1 MEPGPRLRYR
11 GAMRALLASAIV
23 MALVACGSSHSATS
37 TDAPGTGTDGA
48 GSDGN
53 GGGGGDGSGGPATV
67 KLTLTDRPT
76 NAAMFSFL
84 VAYQDG
90 SGPWTLAPAPSGD
103 TYTLPIHSPVY
114 SVAWTC
120 IATTGGGGTGG
131 ATQLRQ
137 VSLASF
143 AVAERSS
150 LTMTIPPRCT
160 DRISRVA
167 LTGNITGT
175 NGGFYLVTAGDRTV
189 FAANGAYSMELPPG
203 TYDVFA
209 VRAGP
214 GSGAGDLVADEAAV
228 VRGVSVTAATAQDID
243 FTTAQAT
250 QSFPVTVENA
260 ATARV
265 TTTTTLYTANG
276 SSPTL
281 VTDSTS
287 PWETEALAAAQGAS
301 GDVYLQ
307 AVQVGDGGG
316 ATETVESWTG
326 APAAQDVTPPAAQGG
341 ATSTVPTSTPYPEI
355 MTTWAA
361 YTGATGYAWIASQPL
376 GPQQCGGQN
385 ACAVV
390 WSALLSPGVTGASP
404 AFQMPD
410 LSGLSGWSSE
420 LQIVPGSAVNGR
432 LDAFTSSAGASD
444 FPPVNPAASGTQRTI
459 AEGRWTVTP

>member
-1 MEPGPRLRYR
+1 MERAARVRYR
-11 GAMRALLASAIV
+11 AAMRALWASVLVLALA
-23 MALVACGSSHSATS
+23 ACGSSHSATS
-37 TDAPGTGTDGA
+37 TDAPGSGGDSGA
-48 GSDGN
+48 SDGN
-53 GGGGGDGSGGPATV
+53 GGGGDGSGGPATV
-67 KLTLTDRPT
+67 KLTLTDRPS

-103 TYTLPIHSPVY
+103 TYSLPIHSPVY

-120 IATTGGGGTGG
+120 IATAAGGGTGG

-167 LTGNITGT
+167 LTGNLTGT

-209 VRAGP
+209 LRAGP
-214 GSGAGDLVADEAAV
+214 GSGAGALVVDQAAV
-228 VRGVSVTAATAQDID
+228 VRGVAITAATTQDLD
-243 FTTAQAT
+243 FTTAEAT
-250 QSFPVTVENA
+250 QSFPVTVQNA

-265 TTTTTLYTANG
+265 QATTTLYTANG

-281 VTDSTS
+281 VTTSTA
-287 PWETEALAAAQGAS
+287 PLQTEALAAAQGAS

-307 AVQVGDGGG
+307 AVQVADGGG
-316 ATETVESWTG
+316 TETVESWTG
-326 APAAQDVTPPAAQGG
+326 VPAAQDVTPPAAQGG
-341 ATSTVPTSTPYPEI
+341 ATSTVPTSTPYPEV

-361 YTGATGYAWIASQPL
+361 YSGATGYAWIATQPL
-376 GPQQCGGQN
+376 GAQQCGGQN

-404 AFQMPD
+404 AFEMPD
-410 LSGLSGWSSE
+410 LSALAGWRSE
-420 LQIVPGSAVNGR
+420 LQLVPGSAVNGR

-444 FPPVNPAASGTQRTI
+444 FPPVTPAASGTQRTT